1 MTDTFA
7 DEVTATLLE
16 RRRQGLCAEPVSMR
30 GALAEDDQG
39 VFAVVDVLLTSGE
52 LLRFKTRD
60 GLQGEMH

>member
-39 VFAVVDVLLTSGE
+39 VFAVVDVLLTGDAAICT
-52 LLRFKTRD
+52 LLTVWSTIR
-60 GLQGEMH
+60 L